1 MSTLK
6 CLQYA
11 LVCCLGSHTSKWLVG
26 GIYSLP
32 HTSSRWTESSSFLLM
47 GTPDNP
53 VRTGHTLFTVRCLP
67 RQLTIAVYSNR
78 LLDPTITETV
88 RCCRPRAP
96 VVGLSAQTVWVSHR
110 TVRCTPDRVLFNVRC
125 TTCALAE
132 CPSSW
137 ISLLILWVSF
147 VLEPWTSKPFLCL
160 HLRCYILSVLVQS
173 SLHPVEYKHKN

>member
-96 VVGLSAQTVWVSHR
+96 VVGPSAQTVWVSHR
-110 TVRCTPDRVLFNVRC
+110 TGYCSMSGAPPVRWLS
-125 TTCALAE
+125 AL
-132 CPSSW
+132 
-137 ISLLILWVSF
+137 LHG
-147 VLEPWTSKPFLCL
+147 FLC
-160 HLRCYILSVLVQS
+160 
-173 SLHPVEYKHKN
+173 